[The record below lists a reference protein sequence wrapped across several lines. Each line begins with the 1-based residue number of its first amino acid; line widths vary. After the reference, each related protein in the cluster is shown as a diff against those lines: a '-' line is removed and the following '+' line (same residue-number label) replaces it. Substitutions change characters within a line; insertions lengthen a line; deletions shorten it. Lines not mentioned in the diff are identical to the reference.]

1 MAWYDEAIFYHIYP
15 LGLLGVSKQNSYT
28 EQAHRFDALSEW
40 MQAVHDLGFNALYI
54 GPLFESVGHGYET
67 TDYRKVDGRIGT
79 NEELKA
85 FVAECHALGIRVV
98 LDAVFNHTGRDFFA
112 FRALR
117 EKREQS
123 PYRDWYRGVNFGG
136 NNSYHDGFSY
146 ETWGGYDLLPKL
158 NLQNPAVR
166 QYHLDSVRFWVHE
179 FDIDGLR
186 LDAADVL
193 DFTFLRELRSLTDAL
208 KPDFWLMGEVIHG
221 EYNRWTGSGMLHSV
235 TDYPLHKALFSA
247 HNDRNYFEIAHT
259 LKRHMD
265 GGVDPRRLYHFVDNH
280 DVDRI
285 VSKLNNPY
293 AWLPVHVLLFT
304 LPGIPSVYYG
314 SEYGIPGKKERGSDD
329 PIRPALN
336 LSEMI
341 RRDPYYADTIMTL
354 AALRRSEPALVYGD
368 FRQLVLTTTHY
379 AFARGD
385 VLIAVNN
392 DASGITLSLPCP
404 NGAYRG
410 MLHGTNYQSENG
422 QLSLSLDAVDAEVL
436 VPQSRSTESYQPI
449 RMPKIEQHPAPA
461 ASSVLPPVPDKPYE
475 QMTVSELQAAILEKL
490 GKNGPITDR
499 MRREVQENVYPNS
512 LLNWVKSFR

>member
-15 LGLLGVSKQNSYT
+15 LGLIGAPKQNPYADQS
-28 EQAHRFDALSEW
+28 HRFDTLTAWVSAI
-40 MQAVHDLGFNALYI
+40 QKLGFTALYI

-85 FVAECHALGIRVV
+85 FVAQCHALGIRVI
-98 LDAVFNHTGRDFFA
+98 LDAVFNHAGRDFFA
-112 FRALR
+112 FRDLQ
-117 EKREQS
+117 KNREQS
-123 PYRDWYRGVNFGG
+123 AYRDWYHGVNFRG
-136 NNSYHDGFSY
+136 NNSYNDGFSY

-166 QYHLDSVRFWVHE
+166 QYHLETVRFWVE
-179 FDIDGLR
+179 SFDIDGLR

-193 DFTFLRELRSLTDAL
+193 DFGFLRELRACTETI

-221 EYNRWTGSGMLHSV
+221 EYNRWTGHDMLHSV

-259 LKRHMD
+259 LKRHTD
-265 GGVDPRRLYHFVDNH
+265 NGVDPRRLYHFVDNH

-293 AWLPVHVLLFT
+293 TWLPVHVLLFT
-304 LPGIPSVYYG
+304 LPGIPSVYCG
-314 SEYGIPGKKERGSDD
+314 SEYGIAGKKERGSDD

-336 LSEMI
+336 LSDMAV
-341 RRDPYYADTIMTL
+341 RDPFYAGTIQTL
-354 AALRRSEPALVYGD
+354 AALRKSEKALVYGD
-368 FRQLVLTTTHY
+368 FRQLVLTTAHY

-385 VLIAVNN
+385 VLVAVNN
-392 DASGITLSLPCP
+392 DTRDTVLSLPCA
-404 NGAYRG
+404 NGTYRG
-410 MLHGTNYQSENG
+410 VLHGGMYSSETG
-422 QLSLSLDAVDAEVL
+422 QLSLPLGAIDAEIL
-436 VPQSRSTESYQPI
+436 IPQNRSSEAYQPI
-449 RMPKIEQHPAPA
+449 KAPKIEQKPASVAAPA
-461 ASSVLPPVPDKPYE
+461 LPPVPDKPYE
-475 QMTVSELQAAILEKL
+475 QMTVPELQAAILEKL